1 MFRIRRIHDDTTPA
15 NRRAIESVR
24 RILLER
30 FTPLSEKKIDK
41 FLDML
46 RRPPAAGFSPIVFVA
61 EGFGGAVKGAA
72 LVSYDPDLRFCY
84 LDYLAAAVLSAGR
97 GIGDALYRRVR
108 EEALILGAVGI
119 FFECLP
125 DDPALSRNPDILR
138 GNRAR
143 LRFYEA
149 YGARPVIDTKY
160 ETPLKPGGDNPPYL
174 VFDGLDRGEPLRRDF
189 ARDVAATILSRK
201 YGQYCTPEYIRMVV
215 ESFRDDPV
223 KIRPPRYVRE
233 ERTEQMPVSDHF
245 QKIALVVT
253 DQHEIHHVRDRGYIE
268 SPVRIRAIT
277 AKIIPTGLFE
287 LIPPREFAESHV
299 REVHDAGYLNYFK
312 RVTSTIPPDEPVYA
326 YVFPLRNRANPPREL
341 AYRAGYYC
349 IDVFTPLSR
358 NAYIAARRA
367 VDCAM
372 TAATEILGGRRLAYA
387 LVRPPGHHAERQAF
401 GGFCYFNNAA
411 VAAHFLSGYGTVAI
425 LDIDY
430 HHGNGQ
436 QMIFYRR
443 RDVLTVSIHGE
454 PAVAYPYF
462 SGFAH
467 ERGEGEGLGY
477 NRNYPCPEH
486 MDGERYLKTFD
497 AACADVRR
505 FRPSYLIVCVGL
517 DTAKGDPTGSWSLVR
532 SDYRAIG
539 ERIAS
544 LGLPTLVVQEG
555 GYYNRSI
562 GTNAREFFGGLW
574 NGVFRGRK

>member
-1 MFRIRRIHDDTTPA
+1 MFKIRRINDDTTPA
-15 NRRAIESVR
+15 NRRAIEQVR
-24 RILLER
+24 RIVIER
-30 FTPLSEKKIDK
+30 FTPLSGIKVDAY
-41 FLDML
+41 FHML
-46 RRPPAAGFSPIVFVA
+46 RSPAEADFAPIAFVG

-72 LVSYDPDLRFCY
+72 LVSYDPKLRFCY
-84 LDYLAAAVLSAGR
+84 LDYLVAAVLSAGR

-108 EEALILGAVGI
+108 EEALVLGAVGI
-119 FFECLP
+119 FYECLP

-138 GNRAR
+138 NNRAR

-149 YGARPVIDTKY
+149 YGARPIVDTKY

-174 VFDGLDRGEPLRRDF
+174 VFDGLDRGEPLRRDA
-189 ARDVAATILSRK
+189 ARSVVEAILSRK
-201 YGQYCTPEYIRMVV
+201 YKGYATPEYIRMVV

-223 KIRPPRYVRE
+223 RIRPPRYVRE
-233 ERTEQMPVSDHF
+233 ERMEYKPVSDHL

-253 DQHEIHHVRDRGYIE
+253 DRHDIHHVRDRGYVE

-277 AKIIPTGLFE
+277 AKIVPTGLFE
-287 LIPPREFAESHV
+287 IVSPREFPEKHM

-312 RVTSTIPPDEPVYA
+312 RVTSTIPPEEPVYA
-326 YVFPLRNRANPPREL
+326 YVFPLRNQASPPREL
-341 AYRAGYYC
+341 AYRVGYYC

-358 NAYIAARRA
+358 YAYIAARRA

-372 TAATEILGGRRLAYA
+372 TAATEILAGRRVAYA

-411 VAAHFLSGYGTVAI
+411 IAAHFLSRYGRVAM

-462 SGFAH
+462 SGFAR
-467 ERGEGEGLGY
+467 ERGEGRGAGF
-477 NRNYPCPEH
+477 NRNFPCPEH
-486 MDGERYLKTFD
+486 MDGERYLRVLET
-497 AACADVRR
+497 ACAEVRR
-505 FRPSYLIVCVGL
+505 FRPSYLVVCFGL

-532 SDYRAIG
+532 SDFRSIG
-539 ERIAS
+539 GRIAA
-544 LGLPTLVVQEG
+544 LGLPTLVIQEG

-562 GTNAREFFGGLW
+562 GVNAREFFRGLW
-574 NGVFRGRK
+574 KGTFL

>member
-1 MFRIRRIHDDTTPA
+1 MFKIRRIHDDTTPA
-15 NRRAIESVR
+15 NRRAIELVR
-24 RILLER
+24 GILLER
-30 FTPLSEKKIDK
+30 FSALSAVKIDK
-41 FLDML
+41 YFEML
-46 RRPPAAGFSPIVFVA
+46 RSPTTADFRPIAFVA
-61 EGFGGAVKGAA
+61 EAFGGAVKGAA
-72 LVSYDPDLRFCY
+72 LVSYDPKLRFCY
-84 LDYLAAAVLSAGR
+84 LDYLAATILSAGR
-97 GIGDALYRRVR
+97 GVGDALYRRVR
-108 EEALILGAVGI
+108 EEAVVLGAVGI

-125 DDPALSRNPDILR
+125 DEPALSRNPAILR
-138 GNRAR
+138 SNRAR

-149 YGARPVIDTKY
+149 YGARPIINTKY
-160 ETPLKPGGDNPPYL
+160 ETPVKPGGDNPPYL

-189 ARDVAATILSRK
+189 ARTVASMILSRK
-201 YGQYCTPEYIRMVV
+201 YKGYCTPEYIRMVV
-215 ESFRDDPV
+215 ESFQDDPV
-223 KIRPPRYVRE
+223 KFRPPRYVRE
-233 ERTEQMPVSDHF
+233 ERTMQMPVSDHL

-253 DQHEIHHVRDRGYIE
+253 DQHEIHHVKDRGYVE
-268 SPVRIRAIT
+268 SPVRIKSIT
-277 AKIIPTGLFE
+277 AKIIPTGIFVLVQ
-287 LIPPREFAESHV
+287 PRDFPERHL
-299 REVHDAGYLNYFK
+299 REVHDIGYINYFK
-312 RVTSTIPPDEPVYA
+312 RVTSTIRPEEPVYP
-326 YVFPLRNRANPPREL
+326 YVFPLRNHASPPKEL

-372 TAATEILGGRRLAYA
+372 TAAAEILGGRRIAYA

-411 VAAHFLSGYGTVAI
+411 IAAHFLSSYGTVAI

-436 QMIFYRR
+436 QMIFYSR
-443 RDVLTVSIHGE
+443 RDVMTVSIHGE
-454 PAVAYPYF
+454 PSIAYPYF
-462 SGFAH
+462 SGFVR

-477 NRNYPCPEH
+477 NHNYPCPEF
-486 MDGERYLKTFD
+486 MDATQYLRALD

-505 FRPSYLIVCVGL
+505 FRPSYLVVCLGL
-517 DTAKGDPTGSWSLVR
+517 DTAKGDPTGTWSLVR

-562 GTNAREFFGGLW
+562 GLNAREFFMGLW
-574 NGVFRGRK
+574 SGSFR